1 MATFYVSTTGSDKNT
16 GLDENSSFQTLER
29 AVEAMHQSNG
39 ADTIYIAGGTYYV
52 DDALK
57 LTSADS
63 GSSIV
68 AMSGQN
74 VVISGG
80 TPVSG
85 WTKGADGIWT
95 AHVDAQDVQQ
105 FTVNGVKQTES
116 RYPDVDP
123 TDPVHGGWLW
133 GQDLPSGYD
142 PQKSMAFDPSDYP
155 AGEQPKAGDTVTVF
169 TENGYS
175 SEVLTVAS
183 VQGNVMTFTTE
194 ANYDLGAASRY
205 FVSQDTPDNV
215 GEWSYD
221 AKTQTISYKAPD
233 GFTGQ
238 GGVVS
243 GDHSIVTIDGA
254 DNVTIKGITFTD
266 TASKSGDPETAAI
279 EAHDATGLVIEGNHF
294 TNVGVGVALHGD
306 SSGNTISGNSFEH
319 TWSSAIA
326 MTAGTSGN
334 HVTNNTVDHSN
345 EVFVQYGS
353 IDMQESAHNQIDHNT
368 ITNVPRFGISEINYD
383 PDIQSG
389 GNTIEYN
396 DIRHSGQQTPD
407 TGAIYLFSADDSGA
421 DGSIIRYNTIVDTG
435 GTNTKDG
442 GFAEDW
448 SSGIYLDNMAS
459 NAQIY
464 GNFVQGTTF
473 SGILIHGGSNNEIH
487 DNTLLDNGKYGI
499 STIVAD
505 DNPINGNETY
515 NNFIQVSGDG
525 SNTIDTD
532 QTDPKLIHDNVYYNP
547 NGDELTIADV
557 SLASFQRQ
565 GGDSGSTETSQAG
578 FKDAANGDYSFVS
591 GSVAQAHGVDSVPF
605 DSVGSSL
612 TGTSPEVDPPSSGNG
627 SGTPPT
633 TSEPGAETP
642 PVTAEPSTP
651 TTPTT
656 GEGPGPGTSEP
667 GSETPP
673 VTAEPSTPTTPTTG
687 EGTAPGTTEPGSE
700 TPPVTAEPST
710 PTTPTAGEG
719 TTPGTTEPGSGN
731 SDVITIPDVDT
742 GTGGT
747 DAETPS
753 NSGNWGGHGGW
764 SGLGGGRWSWD
775 GGSSR
780 GDDHGGGRNWSRDTQ
795 ATSDD
800 SASRNDWRGS
810 QWRHDDDNDH
820 QNHSQLSHWHW

>member
-1 MATFYVSTTGSDKNT
+1 MATFYVSTTGSDNNT
-16 GLDENSSFQTLER
+16 GLNENSSFQTLER

-39 ADTIYIAGGTYYV
+39 ADTVYIAGGTYYV

-80 TPVSG
+80 TQVSG
-85 WTKGADGIWT
+85 WTQGADGIWT

-105 FTVNGVKQTES
+105 FTVNGEKQTES

-142 PQKSMAFDPSDYP
+142 AQKSMAFDPSDYP

-205 FVSQDTPDNV
+205 YVSQDTPDNV

-221 AKTQTISYKAPD
+221 AATQTISYKAPD

-243 GDHSIVTIDGA
+243 GDHSIVAVDGA
-254 DNVTIKGITFTD
+254 DNVSIKGITFTD

-306 SSGNTISGNSFEH
+306 SSGNTVSGNSFEH

-353 IDMQESAHNQIDHNT
+353 IDMQESAGNQIDHNT

-473 SGILIHGGSNNEIH
+473 SGVLIHGGSNNQIH

-499 STIVAD
+499 STITAD
-505 DNPINGNETY
+505 DHPINGNETY

-532 QTDPKLIHDNVYYNP
+532 QTDPSLIHDNVYYNP
-547 NGDELTIADV
+547 NGDELTVADL

-627 SGTPPT
+627 SGTPPA
-633 TSEPGAETP
+633 TSEPGNETP

-651 TTPTT
+651 SEETPTT
-656 GEGPGPGTSEP
+656 PSTGEGTAPGTSEP
-667 GSETPP
+667 GNETPP
-673 VTAEPSTPTTPTTG
+673 VTAEPSTPSEETPTTPTTG
-687 EGTAPGTTEPGSE
+687 EGT
-700 TPPVTAEPST
+700 
-710 PTTPTAGEG
+710 
-719 TTPGTTEPGSGN
+719 TPGTSEPGSGN
-731 SDVITIPDVDT
+731 PDVITIPDVDT

-753 NSGNWGGHGGW
+753 NSGHWSGHGGW
-764 SGLGGGRWSWD
+764 GGLGGGRGWSWD
-775 GGSSR
+775 GG
-780 GDDHGGGRNWSRDTQ
+780 G
-795 ATSDD
+795 
-800 SASRNDWRGS
+800 
-810 QWRHDDDNDH
+810 RHDWGSHWSQDDGGNGH
-820 QNHSQLSHWHW
+820 HSQLSHWHW

>member
-1 MATFYVSTTGSDKNT
+1 MATIYVSATGNDNNT
-16 GLDENSSFQTLER
+16 GLDASSSFKTLER
-29 AVEAMHQSNG
+29 ALEAMRETDG
-39 ADTIYIAGGTYYV
+39 ADTVYIGGGTYYV
-52 DDALK
+52 KDALQ

-63 GSSIV
+63 GSSFI
-68 AMSGQN
+68 AASGEK

-80 TPVSG
+80 TPVTG
-85 WTKGADGIWT
+85 WTEGANGVWT
-95 AHVDAQDVQQ
+95 AHVDAEDVQQ
-105 FTVNGVKQTES
+105 FTINGEKQTES

-123 TDPVHGGWLW
+123 DDPVHGGWLW

-155 AGEQPKAGDTVTVF
+155 DGEQPKAGDKVTVF

-221 AKTQTISYKAPD
+221 AETQTISYKAPD
-233 GFTGQ
+233 GFTGE

-243 GDHSIVTIDGA
+243 GDHSIFVVDGA
-254 DNVTIKGITFTD
+254 DNITFKDLTFTD
-266 TASKSGDPETAAI
+266 TASKSGDPTTAAI

-306 SSGNTISGNSFEH
+306 SSGNLISGNSFEH

-334 HVTNNTVDHSN
+334 RVTNNTVDHSN

-353 IDMQESAHNQIDHNT
+353 VDMQESAGNQIDHNT

-383 PDIQSG
+383 PSNPSG

-421 DGSIIRYNTIVDTG
+421 DGSIIRYNNIVDTG

-473 SGILIHGGSNNEIH
+473 SGILIHGGSNNDIH
-487 DNTLLDNGKYGI
+487 DNTLVDNGKYGV

-505 DNPINGNETY
+505 DNPISGNEVY
-515 NNFIQVSGDG
+515 NNFIEVSEDG

-532 QTDPKLIHDNVYYNP
+532 QTDPRLIHDNVYYNP
-547 NGDELTIADV
+547 DGRDLTIADV
-557 SLASFQRQ
+557 SLANFQRQ
-565 GGDSGSTETSQAG
+565 GGDAGSTETSQAG
-578 FKDAANGDYSFVS
+578 FVDEANGDYRFTS
-591 GSVAQAHGVDSVPF
+591 GSAAQAHGIDQVPF
-605 DSVGSSL
+605 DSIGA
-612 TGTSPEVDPPSSGNG
+612 THAGQSPEVETPTTSPGG
-627 SGTPPT
+627 GGTPPA
-633 TSEPGAETP
+633 TSEPGESTTETP

-651 TTPTT
+651 
-656 GEGPGPGTSEP
+656 GEE
-667 GSETPP
+667 
-673 VTAEPSTPTTPTTG
+673 TPTTPSTG
-687 EGTAPGTTEPGSE
+687 SGTPPATSEPDTE
-700 TPPVTAEPST
+700 TPPATAEPET
-710 PTTPTAGEG
+710 PQTETPVSNPSEN
-719 TTPGTTEPGSGN
+719 P
-731 SDVITIPDVDT
+731 DVVTIPEVDT
-742 GTGGT
+742 GSEETGS
-747 DAETPS
+747 S
-753 NSGNWGGHGGW
+753 NSGHWWGW
-764 SGLGGGRWSWD
+764 SGHKGWGDRGWSWD
-775 GGSSR
+775 GWASR
-780 GDDHGGGRNWSRDTQ
+780 NSDDDNGGGRNWFQESRLSRD
-795 ATSDD
+795 DD
-800 SASRNDWRGS
+800 SGSRRGDWQGN
-810 QWRHDDDNDH
+810 QWRQDDVDTDH
-820 QNHSQLSHWHW
+820 HQLSHWHW

>member
-1 MATFYVSTTGSDKNT
+1 MATFYVSTTGSDSNT

-39 ADTIYIAGGTYYV
+39 ADTVYIAGGTYYV
-52 DDALK
+52 DDALQ

-63 GSSIV
+63 GSSFV
-68 AMSGQN
+68 AMSGEN

-80 TPVSG
+80 TQVSG
-85 WTKGADGIWT
+85 WTQGSDGIWT

-105 FTVNGVKQTES
+105 FTVNGEKQTES

-123 TDPVHGGWLW
+123 NDPVHGGWLW
-133 GQDLPSGYD
+133 GQDLPAGYD
-142 PQKSMAFDPSDYP
+142 AQKSMAFDPSDYP
-155 AGEQPKAGDTVTVF
+155 DGEQPKAGDTVTVY
-169 TENGYS
+169 TENGYA
-175 SEVLTVAS
+175 SEVLTIAS
-183 VQGNVMTFTTE
+183 VEGNVMTFTTE

-205 FVSQDTPDNV
+205 YVSQDTPDNV

-221 AKTQTISYKAPD
+221 AETQTISYKAPD
-233 GFTGQ
+233 GFTGE

-243 GDHSIVTIDGA
+243 GDHSIISIDGA
-254 DNVTIKGITFTD
+254 DNVTVKGITFTD
-266 TASKSGDPETAAI
+266 TASSSGDPTTAAI
-279 EAHDATGLVIEGNHF
+279 EVNDANGVVIDGNQF
-294 TNVGVGVALHGD
+294 VNVGVGVALHGD
-306 SSGNTISGNSFEH
+306 SSGNTVSSNSFEH

-326 MTAGTSGN
+326 MTAGTSDN
-334 HVTNNTVDHSN
+334 RITNNTVDHSN
-345 EVFVQYGS
+345 EVYVQYGS
-353 IDMQESAHNQIDHNT
+353 IDMQESAGNQIDHNT
-368 ITNVPRFGISEINYD
+368 ITNVPRFGISEVNYD
-383 PDIQSG
+383 PDNQSG

-473 SGILIHGGSNNEIH
+473 SGILVHGGSNNEIH

-499 STIVAD
+499 STIEAD
-505 DNPINGNETY
+505 GNPVDGNETY

-532 QTDPKLIHDNVYYNP
+532 QTDPSLIHDNVYYNP
-547 NGDELTIADV
+547 DGGELTIADV

-578 FKDAANGDYSFVS
+578 FTDAANGDYSFVS
-591 GSVAQAHGVDSVPF
+591 GSVAQAHGIDSVPF
-605 DSVGSSL
+605 DSVGSAL
-612 TGTSPEVDPPSSGNG
+612 TGTSPEVETPSSGNG

-633 TSEPGAETP
+633 TSEPVTETP

-651 TTPTT
+651 SEETPTT
-656 GEGPGPGTSEP
+656 PATGEGTSPGTSEP
-667 GSETPP
+667 GNETPP
-673 VTAEPSTPTTPTTG
+673 VTAEPSTP
-687 EGTAPGTTEPGSE
+687 SE
-700 TPPVTAEPST
+700 EA
-710 PTTPTAGEG
+710 PTTPATGEG
-719 TTPGTTEPGSGN
+719 TTPDTSEPGSGN
-731 SDVITIPDVDT
+731 PDVITIPDVDT

-753 NSGNWGGHGGW
+753 NSGGGGWGGHGGW
-764 SGLGGGRWSWD
+764 GGLSGGRWSWD

-780 GDDHGGGRNWSRDTQ
+780 RGDDDHGGGRNGSRDSQ
-795 ATSDD
+795 ASNDD
-800 SASRNDWRGS
+800 DTGGGGRNDWRGGQS
-810 QWRHDDDNDH
+810 RHDDDNDH
-820 QNHSQLSHWHW
+820 YCHSQLSHWHW